1 MVCALNAR
9 VTLSYLALVDQSW
22 QELITFCQNQPSIH
36 IMCLFLNIPGLTCC
50 MCCKH
55 SGCIWHY
62 IYWYYPFYAI
72 LRWGGSIVHVMIL
85 FIIWDVTI
93 RKIVNLDVFYRWV
106 LFSVFKRTKN
116 ILQRIFQMNT
126 HLSYCVETNIVIVC
140 KLVVL
145 HIPMSVFDPYHW
157 CVNINIINCEKNWPS
172 MCKKWHRVFFCL
184 AIVLGSRCLILHCG
198 CCSLIPTVCSVF

>member
-72 LRWGGSIVHVMIL
+72 LRWGGSIVHVMFL
-85 FIIWDVTI
+85 LIIWDVTI
-93 RKIVNLDVFYRWV
+93 RKIENLDVFYRWV

-116 ILQRIFQMNT
+116 ILSENFPNEHSLELLCRDLFRVMQACSSPHT
-126 HLSYCVETNIVIVC
+126 HECVWSLS
-140 KLVVL
+140 L
-145 HIPMSVFDPYHW
+145 
-157 CVNINIINCEKNWPS
+157 
-172 MCKKWHRVFFCL
+172 MCQYKYNQLWKELTLYV
-184 AIVLGSRCLILHCG
+184 
-198 CCSLIPTVCSVF
+198 